1 MGLSSS
7 SDEWCRHS
15 DRAIEGFEWAKKIV
29 DDILIWAS
37 TLEELGQRIRQV
49 AERCRQLNIALSRS
63 KMEIGDKISFTGLS
77 ISPTSISPDPEQIR
91 ALREFPR
98 PKDTTGVRAFLGL
111 ANQLSGFVPDY
122 AHMTVK
128 LRGLTGKNSSFLWLD
143 DLQSEFDKIK
153 DLLTGNLVVTSF
165 DPNREPILLTDASRL
180 HGLSFALGHMV
191 NNQFKIVSC
200 GSKSRTRVLGNLLR
214 HNQVLLLFE
223 GLE

>member
-1 MGLSSS
+1 MNVNTMRIHLK
-7 SDEWCRHS
+7 DNAVPTR
-15 DRAIEGFEWAKKIV
+15 I
-29 DDILIWAS
+29 S
-37 TLEELGQRIRQV
+37 TARQV
-49 AERCRQLNIALSRS
+49 
-63 KMEIGDKISFTGLS
+63 
-77 ISPTSISPDPEQIR
+77 P
-91 ALREFPR
+91 LRFQDQGH
-98 PKDTTGVRAFLGL
+98 KDTTGVRAFLGL